1 MEMFRFWL
9 RIFLK
14 VHLYHV
20 IEKFINSSITY
31 NTRGFIMESLIL
43 CLLTYVIG
51 LIVGWLW
58 FGAAAKNAKYKN
70 EREE

>member
-1 MEMFRFWL
+1 
-9 RIFLK
+9 
-14 VHLYHV
+14 
-20 IEKFINSSITY
+20 
-31 NTRGFIMESLIL
+31 MESLIL